1 MWVLLRE
8 ASNARNL
15 VDLLPLVREHGPE
28 FCAFC
33 TDDREPD
40 MLLRDGHIN
49 QMCRIAVSEGVPVE
63 DVLVMATLNAAQAHR
78 LDGHGAI
85 APGYRADLV
94 VLDDLSSFGPP
105 WCWPAAGS
113 PRATA
118 PPSRSRSRRRPPT
131 CWARSAARRCARPT
145 SRSRPTATCA

>member
-15 VDLLPLVREHGPE
+15 RTLLPLVREHGPE

-40 MLLRDGHIN
+40 MLLREGHIN
-49 QMCRIAVSEGVPVE
+49 QMCRIAVAEGVPVE
-63 DVLVMATLNAAQAHR
+63 DVLVMATLHAAQAHR

-85 APGYRADLV
+85 APGFRADLV
-94 VLDDLSSFGPP
+94 VLDDLTGF
-105 WCWPAAGS
+105 
-113 PRATA
+113 R
-118 PPSRSRSRRRPPT
+118 PSLERTRDVLSLALR
-131 CWARSAARRCARPT
+131 AARTNPGPHLGAFVLPQT
-145 SRSRPTATCA
+145 PDA